1 MVNLDLCIHCVEPKA
16 TWTAVVCPNSE
27 KDVQMK
33 KTITLHFNMLATLA
47 LFVVEFIN
55 SAITHDLNTPVT
67 QTLISTFYDSLGE
80 RLAVEVFLLIMMA
93 LICAAV
99 FRHLWNYFIAEIANV
114 REINLNESYAM
125 SFIFVWCTLG

>member
-1 MVNLDLCIHCVEPKA
+1 
-16 TWTAVVCPNSE
+16 
-27 KDVQMK
+27 MK

-67 QTLISTFYDSLGE
+67 QTLISTFYDSMGE

-99 FRHLWNYFIAEIANV
+99 FKHLWNYFIAEIAKV